1 MSEEATADEAMASEE
16 LESQQTENLA
26 KKFRL
31 IPGEEIHLTKKP
43 STFAFVGMY
52 GLGALVL
59 GLHFLFGALS
69 HMNVAPSRVSLMQNA
84 PRMFCIT
91 SNPVIIFLGSN
102 TVFVCNN

>member
-1 MSEEATADEAMASEE
+1 MSEEATTDEAMASEE

-59 GLHFLFGALS
+59 GLHFLFG
-69 HMNVAPSRVSLMQNA
+69 RVDSLGA
-84 PRMFCIT
+84 VSYTHLRAHET
-91 SNPVIIFLGSN
+91 
-102 TVFVCNN
+102 